1 MRRIILQC
9 DMSIPIA
16 RMIRAAP
23 RVPAS
28 ALGSPLF
35 LLLKR
40 SPLMMP
46 IVPQSASSSP
56 GQSSISSR
64 QVFLAEVALAVGGF
78 GIGTGEFGI
87 MGLLPDVASDIH
99 VSIPVAGHVI
109 SAYAIGVVVG
119 APVIAVLA
127 ARLSRRTL
135 LLALM
140 TVFAIGNLA
149 SALAPNYG
157 WLTALRFLTG
167 LPHGAYFG
175 VASLVA
181 ANMAPPNQRARAVG
195 RVMLGLAIATLVG
208 VPLATSLGQML
219 GWRAAFVA
227 VGAIG
232 ALTVLLI
239 LRFVPA
245 DEADAEASPFRELGA
260 LRSLQVWLALG
271 IGAVGSGGMFAV
283 FSYITPTLVNVSG
296 IREALVPF
304 VLLVFGTGMII
315 GNVAGSRL
323 ADRALL
329 PTIGGL
335 LVWNATVLGLLVFTA
350 GHAWLAVANVL
361 LIGTGFAVVPGLQTR
376 LMDVAAD
383 AQTLAAALNHS
394 AFNIA
399 NALGAWTGGI
409 TIAAGYGWTS
419 TGWVGTLFALG
430 GLAVFAM
437 SLLTDGT
444 LRGRSRSSAAA
455 PAE

>member
-1 MRRIILQC
+1 MT
-9 DMSIPIA
+9 P
-16 RMIRAAP
+16 
-23 RVPAS
+23 V
-28 ALGSPLF
+28 ALKPPGS
-35 LLLKR
+35 
-40 SPLMMP
+40 SPSKSSSGSKSS
-46 IVPQSASSSP
+46 SASIRQ
-56 GQSSISSR
+56 GQ
-64 QVFLAEVALAVGGF
+64 LAELALAVGGF

-87 MGLLPDVASDIH
+87 MGLLPDVAGDIG
-99 VSIPVAGHVI
+99 VSIPVTGHVI
-109 SAYAIGVVVG
+109 SAYALGVVVG

-140 TVFAIGNLA
+140 TVFAIGNVA
-149 SALAPNYG
+149 SALAPDYG
-157 WLTALRFLTG
+157 WLVVLRFLTG

-181 ANMAPPNQRARAVG
+181 ARMAQPNQRARAVG
-195 RVMLGLAIATLVG
+195 RVMLGLAVATLLG
-208 VPLATSLGQML
+208 VPLATSFGQTL

-232 ALTVLLI
+232 ALAILLI
-239 LRFVPA
+239 WRFVPVDA
-245 DEADAEASPFRELGA
+245 ADADASPLRELGA
-260 LRSLQVWLALG
+260 LRRLQVWLTLG

-283 FSYITPTLVNVSG
+283 FSYITPTLVNVAG
-296 IREALVPF
+296 IRESLVPF
-304 VLLVFGTGMII
+304 VLCVFGTGMII

-399 NALGAWTGGI
+399 NALGAWTGGLA
-409 TIAAGYGWTS
+409 IAAGYGWTS
-419 TGWVGTLFALG
+419 TGWVGTSFALG
-430 GLAVFAM
+430 GLGVFAM

-444 LRGRSRSSAAA
+444 LRGRSRS
-455 PAE
+455 PAEPAQ

>member
-1 MRRIILQC
+1 MTPVALQ
-9 DMSIPIA
+9 
-16 RMIRAAP
+16 
-23 RVPAS
+23 PA
-28 ALGSPLF
+28 G
-35 LLLKR
+35 
-40 SPLMMP
+40 
-46 IVPQSASSSP
+46 SSP
-56 GQSSISSR
+56 GKSSLVSAR
-64 QVFLAEVALAVGGF
+64 HVLLAELALAVGGF

-87 MGLLPDVASDIH
+87 MGLLPDVAGDIG

-109 SAYAIGVVVG
+109 SAYALGVVVG

-127 ARLSRRTL
+127 AKLSRRML

-140 TVFAIGNLA
+140 TVFAAGNVA
-149 SALAPNYG
+149 SALAPDYG
-157 WLTALRFLTG
+157 WLVVLRFLTG

-181 ANMAPPNQRARAVG
+181 AKMAPPNQRARAVG
-195 RVMLGLAIATLVG
+195 RVMLGLAVATLLG
-208 VPLATSLGQML
+208 VPLATSLGQAL
-219 GWRAAFVA
+219 GWRAAFAAVA
-227 VGAIG
+227 AIG
-232 ALTVLLI
+232 VLTILLI
-239 LRFVPA
+239 WHFVPA
-245 DEADAEASPFRELGA
+245 DAADADASPFRELGA
-260 LRSLQVWLALG
+260 LRRLQVWLTLG

-304 VLLVFGTGMII
+304 VLCVFGTGMII
-315 GNVAGSRL
+315 GNIAGSWL

-361 LIGTGFAVVPGLQTR
+361 VIGTGFAVVPGLQTR

-399 NALGAWTGGI
+399 NALGAWTGGL

-430 GLAVFAM
+430 GLGVFAT
-437 SLLTDGT
+437 SLLTDAT
-444 LRGRSRSSAAA
+444 LRGRSRSLAAEPG
-455 PAE
+455 PATTSLRGENAIVSRRAEPVQ

>member
-1 MRRIILQC
+1 MTPVALK
-9 DMSIPIA
+9 PA
-16 RMIRAAP
+16 R
-23 RVPAS
+23 
-28 ALGSPLF
+28 
-35 LLLKR
+35 
-40 SPLMMP
+40 
-46 IVPQSASSSP
+46 SSP
-56 GQSSISSR
+56 GQSSSGSIR
-64 QVFLAEVALAVGGF
+64 QVYLAEFALAVGGF

-87 MGLLPDVASDIH
+87 MGLLPDVAGDIG

-109 SAYAIGVVVG
+109 SAYALGVVVG

-127 ARLSRRTL
+127 AKLSRRML

-140 TVFAIGNLA
+140 TVFVAGNVA
-149 SALAPNYG
+149 SALAPDYG
-157 WLTALRFLTG
+157 WLAVLRFLTG

-181 ANMAPPNQRARAVG
+181 AKMAPPNQRASAVG
-195 RVMLGLAIATLVG
+195 RVMLGLAVATLLG
-208 VPLATSLGQML
+208 VPLATSFGQTL
-219 GWRAAFVA
+219 GWRAAFAA

-232 ALTVLLI
+232 ALAILLI
-239 LRFVPA
+239 WRFVPA
-245 DEADAEASPFRELGA
+245 DAADADASPFRELGA
-260 LRSLQVWLALG
+260 LRRLQVWLTLG

-283 FSYITPTLVNVSG
+283 FSYITPTLVNVAG

-304 VLLVFGTGMII
+304 VLCVFGTGMII

-350 GHAWLAVANVL
+350 GHAWLAVTNVL

-399 NALGAWTGGI
+399 NALGAWTGGLA
-409 TIAAGYGWTS
+409 IAAGYGWTS
-419 TGWVGTLFALG
+419 TGWVGTSFALG
-430 GLAVFAM
+430 GLGVFAM
-437 SLLTDGT
+437 SLLTDGA
-444 LRGRSRSSAAA
+444 LRGRSRSSAAE
-455 PAE
+455 PAR

>member
-1 MRRIILQC
+1 M
-9 DMSIPIA
+9 
-16 RMIRAAP
+16 
-23 RVPAS
+23 
-28 ALGSPLF
+28 
-35 LLLKR
+35 
-40 SPLMMP
+40 
-46 IVPQSASSSP
+46 
-56 GQSSISSR
+56 R
-64 QVFLAEVALAVGGF
+64 QVQLAEFALAVGGF

-87 MGLLPDVASDIH
+87 MGLLPDVAGDIG

-109 SAYAIGVVVG
+109 SAYALGVVVG

-127 ARLSRRTL
+127 AKLSRRML

-140 TVFAIGNLA
+140 TVFAAGNVA
-149 SALAPNYG
+149 SALAPDYG
-157 WLTALRFLTG
+157 WLVVLRFLTG

-181 ANMAPPNQRARAVG
+181 AKMAQPNQRARAVG
-195 RVMLGLAIATLVG
+195 RVMLGLAVATLVG
-208 VPLATSLGQML
+208 VPLATSFGQTL
-219 GWRAAFVA
+219 GWRAAFTV

-232 ALTVLLI
+232 ALAILLI
-239 LRFVPA
+239 WRFVPVDA
-245 DEADAEASPFRELGA
+245 ADADASPLRELGA
-260 LRSLQVWLALG
+260 LRRLQVWLTLG

-283 FSYITPTLVNVSG
+283 FSYITPTLVNVAG
-296 IREALVPF
+296 IRESLVPF
-304 VLLVFGTGMII
+304 VLCVFGTGMII

-335 LVWNATVLGLLVFTA
+335 LVWNAIGLGLLVFTA
-350 GHAWLAVANVL
+350 GHAWLAVTNVL

-383 AQTLAAALNHS
+383 AQTLAASLNHS

-399 NALGAWTGGI
+399 NALGAWTGGL

-419 TGWVGTLFALG
+419 TGWVGTSFALG
-430 GLAVFAM
+430 GLGVFAM

-444 LRGRSRSSAAA
+444 LRGRSRASAAEPA
-455 PAE
+455 P

>member
-1 MRRIILQC
+1 MTPVALQ
-9 DMSIPIA
+9 
-16 RMIRAAP
+16 
-23 RVPAS
+23 PA
-28 ALGSPLF
+28 GSPSGKSSL
-35 LLLKR
+35 
-40 SPLMMP
+40 
-46 IVPQSASSSP
+46 VSA
-56 GQSSISSR
+56 R
-64 QVFLAEVALAVGGF
+64 QVLLAELALAVGGF

-87 MGLLPDVASDIH
+87 MGLLPDVAGNIG

-109 SAYAIGVVVG
+109 SAYALGVVVG

-127 ARLSRRTL
+127 AKLSRRML
-135 LLALM
+135 LRALM
-140 TVFAIGNLA
+140 TVFAAGNVA
-149 SALAPNYG
+149 SALAPDYG
-157 WLTALRFLTG
+157 WLVVLRFLTG

-175 VASLVA
+175 VASFVA
-181 ANMAPPNQRARAVG
+181 AKMAPPNQRARAVG
-195 RVMLGLAIATLVG
+195 RVMLGLAVATLLG
-208 VPLATSLGQML
+208 VPLATSLGQVL

-227 VGAIG
+227 VAAIG
-232 ALTVLLI
+232 ALAILLI
-239 LRFVPA
+239 WRSVPA
-245 DEADAEASPFRELGA
+245 DEADADASPFRELGA
-260 LRSLQVWLALG
+260 LRRLQVWLTLG

-304 VLLVFGTGMII
+304 VLCVFGTGMII
-315 GNVAGSRL
+315 GNIAGSWL

-361 LIGTGFAVVPGLQTR
+361 VIGTGFAVVPGLQTR

-399 NALGAWTGGI
+399 NALGAWTGGL

-430 GLAVFAM
+430 GLGVFAT
-437 SLLTDGT
+437 SLLTDAT
-444 LRGRSRSSAAA
+444 LRGRSRSLAAEPGPVTA
-455 PAE
+455 SLRGENAIVSRRAEPVQ

>member
-1 MRRIILQC
+1 VNM
-9 DMSIPIA
+9 
-16 RMIRAAP
+16 
-23 RVPAS
+23 
-28 ALGSPLF
+28 
-35 LLLKR
+35 LK
-40 SPLMMP
+40 P
-46 IVPQSASSSP
+46 ASSSP
-56 GQSSISSR
+56 GQPSPGSIR
-64 QVFLAEVALAVGGF
+64 QVYLAEFALAVGGF

-87 MGLLPDVASDIH
+87 MGLLPDVAGDIG

-109 SAYAIGVVVG
+109 SAYALGVVVG

-127 ARLSRRTL
+127 AKLSRRML

-140 TVFAIGNLA
+140 TVFAVGNVA
-149 SALAPNYG
+149 SALAPDYG
-157 WLTALRFLTG
+157 WLVVLRFLTG

-181 ANMAPPNQRARAVG
+181 ASMAQPNQRARAVG
-195 RVMLGLAIATLVG
+195 RVMLGLAVATLVG
-208 VPLATSLGQML
+208 VPLATSFGQTL

-232 ALTVLLI
+232 ALATLLI
-239 LRFVPA
+239 WRFVPA
-245 DEADAEASPFRELGA
+245 DRADADASPLRELGA
-260 LRSLQVWLALG
+260 LRRLQVWLTLG

-283 FSYITPTLVNVSG
+283 FSYITPTLVNVAG
-296 IREALVPF
+296 IRESLVPF
-304 VLLVFGTGMII
+304 VLCVFGTGMII

-335 LVWNATVLGLLVFTA
+335 LVWNAIVLGLLVFTA
-350 GHAWLAVANVL
+350 GHAWLAVTNLL
-361 LIGTGFAVVPGLQTR
+361 LIGTGFAVQTR

-383 AQTLAAALNHS
+383 AQMLAASLNHS

-399 NALGAWTGGI
+399 NALGAWTGGL

-419 TGWVGTLFALG
+419 TGWVGTSFALG
-430 GLAVFAM
+430 GLGVFAM

-444 LRGRSRSSAAA
+444 LRGRSRSSAAE
-455 PAE
+455 PAQ

>member
-1 MRRIILQC
+1 M
-9 DMSIPIA
+9 
-16 RMIRAAP
+16 
-23 RVPAS
+23 
-28 ALGSPLF
+28 
-35 LLLKR
+35 
-40 SPLMMP
+40 
-46 IVPQSASSSP
+46 
-56 GQSSISSR
+56 R
-64 QVFLAEVALAVGGF
+64 QVHLAEVALAVGGF
-78 GIGTGEFGI
+78 AIGTGEFGI
-87 MGLLPDVASDIH
+87 MGLLPDVASDIG

-109 SAYAIGVVVG
+109 SAYALGVVIG

-140 TVFAIGNLA
+140 TVFAAGNVA
-149 SALAPNYG
+149 SALAPDYG
-157 WLTALRFLTG
+157 WLVVLRFLTG

-181 ANMAPPNQRARAVG
+181 ANMAQPNQRARAVG
-195 RVMLGLAIATLVG
+195 RVILGLAVATLLG
-208 VPLATSLGQML
+208 VPLATSFGQTV
-219 GWRAAFVA
+219 GWRAAFAV
-227 VGAIG
+227 VGAIA
-232 ALTVLLI
+232 ALTILLI
-239 LRFVPA
+239 WRFVPA
-245 DEADAEASPFRELGA
+245 DRADAAASPFRELGA
-260 LRSLQVWLALG
+260 LRRLQVWLTLG

-283 FSYITPTLVNVSG
+283 FSYITPTLVNVAG
-296 IREALVPF
+296 IRESLVPF
-304 VLLVFGTGMII
+304 VLCVFGTGMII

-350 GHAWLAVANVL
+350 GHAWLAVTNVL

-383 AQTLAAALNHS
+383 AQTLAASLNHS

-399 NALGAWTGGI
+399 NALGAWTGGL

-430 GLAVFAM
+430 GLGVFAM

-444 LRGRSRSSAAA
+444 LRRRSRASAAE
-455 PAE
+455 PAQ

>member
-1 MRRIILQC
+1 MTPVALK
-9 DMSIPIA
+9 
-16 RMIRAAP
+16 
-23 RVPAS
+23 PAS
-28 ALGSPLF
+28 PPPS
-35 LLLKR
+35 
-40 SPLMMP
+40 
-46 IVPQSASSSP
+46 QSSS
-56 GQSSISSR
+56 GSIR
-64 QVFLAEVALAVGGF
+64 QEAHLAELALAVGGF

-87 MGLLPDVASDIH
+87 MGLLPDVASDIG
-99 VSIPVAGHVI
+99 VSIPVAGHAI
-109 SAYAIGVVVG
+109 SAYALGVVVG

-127 ARLSRRTL
+127 ARLSRRML

-140 TVFAIGNLA
+140 TAFVAGNVA
-149 SALAPNYG
+149 SALAPRYG
-157 WLTALRFLTG
+157 WLVVLRFLTG

-181 ANMAPPNQRARAVG
+181 AKLAQPNQRARAVG
-195 RVMLGLAIATLVG
+195 RVMLGLAVATLLG
-208 VPLATSLGQML
+208 VPLATSLGQTL
-219 GWRAAFVA
+219 GWRAAFAA
-227 VGAIG
+227 VGVIG
-232 ALTVLLI
+232 ALAILLI
-239 LRFVPA
+239 WRFVPA
-245 DEADAEASPFRELGA
+245 DAADADASPFRELGA
-260 LRSLQVWLALG
+260 LRRLQVWLTLG

-283 FSYITPTLVNVSG
+283 FSYITPTLVNVAG

-304 VLLVFGTGMII
+304 VLCVFGTGMII

-335 LVWNATVLGLLVFTA
+335 LVWNATVLGLLFFTA
-350 GHAWLAVANVL
+350 GHAWLAVINVL

-399 NALGAWTGGI
+399 NALGAWTGGLA
-409 TIAAGYGWTS
+409 IAAGYGWTS

-430 GLAVFAM
+430 GLGVFAT
-437 SLLTDGT
+437 SLLSEAT

-455 PAE
+455 PAR

>member
-1 MRRIILQC
+1 MT
-9 DMSIPIA
+9 P
-16 RMIRAAP
+16 
-23 RVPAS
+23 V
-28 ALGSPLF
+28 ALKPV
-35 LLLKR
+35 R
-40 SPLMMP
+40 
-46 IVPQSASSSP
+46 SSP
-56 GQSSISSR
+56 GQSSSGSIP
-64 QVFLAEVALAVGGF
+64 QVLAEFALAVGGF

-87 MGLLPDVASDIH
+87 MGLLPDVAGDIG
-99 VSIPVAGHVI
+99 VSIPVAGHLI
-109 SAYAIGVVVG
+109 SAYALGVVVG

-127 ARLSRRTL
+127 AKLSRRTL

-140 TVFAIGNLA
+140 AVFVAGNVA
-149 SALAPNYG
+149 SALAPDYG
-157 WLTALRFLTG
+157 WLVVLRFLTG

-181 ANMAPPNQRARAVG
+181 AKMAQPNQRARAVG
-195 RVMLGLAIATLVG
+195 RVMLGLAVATLLG
-208 VPLATSLGQML
+208 VPLATSFGQTL
-219 GWRAAFVA
+219 GWRAAFAA

-232 ALTVLLI
+232 ALAILLVW
-239 LRFVPA
+239 RFVPPDA
-245 DEADAEASPFRELGA
+245 ADADASPFRELGA
-260 LRSLQVWLALG
+260 LRRLQVWLTLG

-283 FSYITPTLVNVSG
+283 FSYITPTLVNVAG

-304 VLLVFGTGMII
+304 VLCVFGTGMII

-350 GHAWLAVANVL
+350 GHAWLAVTNVL

-399 NALGAWTGGI
+399 NALGAWTGGLA
-409 TIAAGYGWTS
+409 IAAGYGWTS

-430 GLAVFAM
+430 GLGVFAT
-437 SLLTDGT
+437 SLFTDRT
-444 LRGRSRSSAAA
+444 LRGRSRSSAAE
-455 PAE
+455 PAR

>member
-1 MRRIILQC
+1 MTPVALK
-9 DMSIPIA
+9 PA
-16 RMIRAAP
+16 R
-23 RVPAS
+23 
-28 ALGSPLF
+28 
-35 LLLKR
+35 
-40 SPLMMP
+40 
-46 IVPQSASSSP
+46 SSP
-56 GQSSISSR
+56 GQSSGSIR
-64 QVFLAEVALAVGGF
+64 QVYLAEFALAVGGF

-87 MGLLPDVASDIH
+87 MGLLPDVAGDIG

-109 SAYAIGVVVG
+109 SAYALGVVVG

-127 ARLSRRTL
+127 AKLSRRTL

-140 TVFAIGNLA
+140 TVFAAGNVA
-149 SALAPNYG
+149 SALAPDYG
-157 WLTALRFLTG
+157 WLVVLRFLTG

-181 ANMAPPNQRARAVG
+181 AKMAQPNQRARAVG
-195 RVMLGLAIATLVG
+195 RVMLGLAVATLLG
-208 VPLATSLGQML
+208 VPLATSFGQTL
-219 GWRAAFVA
+219 GWRAAFAA

-232 ALTVLLI
+232 ALAILLI
-239 LRFVPA
+239 WRFVPA
-245 DEADAEASPFRELGA
+245 DAPDADASPFRELGA
-260 LRSLQVWLALG
+260 LRRLQVWLTLG

-283 FSYITPTLVNVSG
+283 FSYITPTLVNVAG

-304 VLLVFGTGMII
+304 VLCVFGTGMII
-315 GNVAGSRL
+315 GNIAGSRL

-350 GHAWLAVANVL
+350 GHAWLAVINVL

-394 AFNIA
+394 AFNVA
-399 NALGAWTGGI
+399 NALGAWTGGLA
-409 TIAAGYGWTS
+409 IAAGYGWTS

-430 GLAVFAM
+430 GLGVFAT
-437 SLLTDGT
+437 SLLSDGT
-444 LRGRSRSSAAA
+444 LRGRSRSSAPA
-455 PAE
+455 PAR

>member
-1 MRRIILQC
+1 MT
-9 DMSIPIA
+9 P
-16 RMIRAAP
+16 
-23 RVPAS
+23 V
-28 ALGSPLF
+28 ALP
-35 LLLKR
+35 
-40 SPLMMP
+40 
-46 IVPQSASSSP
+46 ASSSP
-56 GQSSISSR
+56 GPSGSIR
-64 QVFLAEVALAVGGF
+64 QAQLAELALAVGGF

-87 MGLLPDVASDIH
+87 MGLLPDVAGDIG

-109 SAYAIGVVVG
+109 SAYALGVVVG

-127 ARLSRRTL
+127 AKLSRRTL

-140 TVFAIGNLA
+140 TVFAAGNVA
-149 SALAPNYG
+149 SALAPDYG
-157 WLTALRFLTG
+157 WLVVLRFLTG

-181 ANMAPPNQRARAVG
+181 AKMAQPNQRARAVG
-195 RVMLGLAIATLVG
+195 RVMLGLAVATLLG
-208 VPLATSLGQML
+208 VPLATSFGQTL
-219 GWRAAFVA
+219 GWRAAFAA

-232 ALTVLLI
+232 ALTILLI
-239 LRFVPA
+239 WRFVPA
-245 DEADAEASPFRELGA
+245 DAADADASPFRELGA
-260 LRSLQVWLALG
+260 LRRLQVWLTLG

-283 FSYITPTLVNVSG
+283 FSYITPTLVHVAG

-304 VLLVFGTGMII
+304 VLCVFGTGMVI
-315 GNVAGSRL
+315 GNIAGSRL

-350 GHAWLAVANVL
+350 GHAWLAVINVL

-399 NALGAWTGGI
+399 NALGAWTGGLA
-409 TIAAGYGWTS
+409 IAAGYGWTS

-430 GLAVFAM
+430 GLGVFAT
-437 SLLTDGT
+437 SLLSDGT
-444 LRGRSRSSAAA
+444 LRRRTRSSAAA
-455 PAE
+455 PAR